1 VIKISRSIMPN
12 FFTMGNMF
20 CGFMSAVFALYIR
33 DFTMAAWMIILAS
46 FFDAMDGKVA
56 RLANA
61 SSEFGVEYDSLADN
75 ISFGLA
81 PSALIYGLF
90 FHNWGNVGLLISF
103 FPLLFVSIRL
113 ARFNVQLE
121 GFDKSEFVGLPSP
134 AGAGVL
140 ATYVLFLDQYFPAEV
155 FPKFLV
161 VLTVASAVLMVSTIS
176 YNVLPPFTWR
186 GGPLRVV
193 TFTAFILGMVTAL
206 IFPKTLL
213 FPYILIYVLS
223 GLGRFIFRL
232 GKAKG
237 LKKSKLT

>member
-1 VIKISRSIMPN
+1 MIKIPRSIMPN

-20 CGFMSAVFALYIR
+20 CGFMSAVFSLYNQDLAL
-33 DFTMAAWMIILAS
+33 AAWMIILAS

-61 SSEFGVEYDSLADN
+61 SSKFGVEYDSLADN

-81 PSALIYGLF
+81 PSAMIYSLF
-90 FHNWGNVGLLISF
+90 FHNWGATGIFLSF

-134 AGAGVL
+134 AAAVTL
-140 ATYVLFLDQYFPAEV
+140 AAYVLFLNEHFPGEV
-155 FPKFLV
+155 FPKILLV
-161 VLTVASAVLMVSTIS
+161 ITVSISVLMVSTVR
-176 YNVLPPFTWR
+176 YDVLPPFTFK
-186 GGPLRVV
+186 GGPLQAI
-193 TFTAFILGMVTAL
+193 TFLTIIGMIISSI
-206 IFPKTLL
+206 IFPKTLM

-223 GLGRFIFRL
+223 GFGRFVFRIGL
-232 GKAKG
+232 GKG
-237 LKKSKLT
+237 LKKT